1 MEPKGDCER
10 LLKACLRGLGLI
22 PGALDHRERR
32 ILAEAG
38 IGCGQAAPIED
49 AAGCGGD
56 RGCMAAGLAE
66 ADRIHYSSFSN
77 ASQSVTG
84 WEQVKLWQT

>member
-1 MEPKGDCER
+1 M
-10 LLKACLRGLGLI
+10 

-32 ILAEAG
+32 VLAESG
-38 IGCGQAAPIED
+38 IGFGQTAPIED

-56 RGCMAAGLAE
+56 RGGMAAGLAE
-66 ADRIHYSSFSN
+66 ADRIHYSSFSR
-77 ASQSVTG
+77 ASQEVTG